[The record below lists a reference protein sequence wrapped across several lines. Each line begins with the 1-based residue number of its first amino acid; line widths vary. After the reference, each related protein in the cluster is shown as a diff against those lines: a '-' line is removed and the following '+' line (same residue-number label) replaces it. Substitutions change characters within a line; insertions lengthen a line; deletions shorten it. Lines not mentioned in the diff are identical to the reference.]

1 MYFKNNR
8 TALVFLLAMLA
19 VAPIKAQV
27 AFGDAAKFNDGWLFR
42 LTDDS
47 AIVRTDYDDSAWRK
61 LSLPHDWS
69 IEGQLSPTLASCT
82 GYLPGGIGWY
92 RKHFRVEDN
101 ATRHYIYFEGV
112 YAWQAPQRLCIVS
125 LRHDPLSEGRR
136 QCAGC
141 PCRP

>member
-8 TALVFLLAMLA
+8 TALIFLLAMLV

-27 AFGDAAKFNDGWLFR
+27 VFGDAAKFNDGWLFR

-47 AIVRTDYDDSAWRK
+47 AIVRTDYDDSEWRK

-82 GYLPGGIGWY
+82 GYLPGGIGCIANTSGL
-92 RKHFRVEDN
+92 KTTQHVIISISKG
-101 ATRHYIYFEGV
+101 YITGARFT
-112 YAWQAPQRLCIVS
+112 
-125 LRHDPLSEGRR
+125 
-136 QCAGC
+136 
-141 PCRP
+141 

>member
-101 ATRHYIYFEGV
+101 AS
-112 YAWQAPQRLCIVS
+112 AWQAPQRLCIVS